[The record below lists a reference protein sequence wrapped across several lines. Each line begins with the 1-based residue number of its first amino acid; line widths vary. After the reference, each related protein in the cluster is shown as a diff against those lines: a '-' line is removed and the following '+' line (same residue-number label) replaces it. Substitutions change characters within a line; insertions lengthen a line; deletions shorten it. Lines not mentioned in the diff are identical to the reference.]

1 MQYLIYTDP
10 DTNLSCRD
18 GARDGKFCE
27 DAELT
32 IGGFDTGTENIDWEN
47 MDNITP
53 Q

>member
-10 DTNLSCRD
+10 DTGLDCRD
-18 GARDGKFCE
+18 GARAGKFCE

-32 IGGFDTGTENIDWEN
+32 ATGFDGTENIDWEN

>member
-10 DTNLSCRD
+10 VTLLSCRD
-18 GARDGKFCE
+18 GARTGKFCE

-32 IGGFDTGTENIDWEN
+32 ATGFEGTENIDWEN